1 MPRSL
6 PNSLPL
12 SSPLTLSGFFNIH
25 KPANVTSHDVVARLR
40 RLLGVKQIGH
50 AGTLDPA
57 ATGVLVL
64 AVGKATRL
72 LRFLDDDKAYQAE
85 ILLGMT
91 TATDDLE
98 GAEIE
103 RRDSSHL
110 SAESVRAALATFVGA
125 ISQFP
130 PLYSAIHVSGQ
141 RLYDLARNA
150 SGPEELAKLKAD
162 IPQRTVC
169 VHKID
174 DIEIDLPVVKV
185 TIDCSKG
192 TYIRS
197 IARDLGELLGVGGTL
212 KSLIRSRS
220 GLFKLGE
227 SKTLEQIQEL
237 KEQGQL
243 EQALV
248 PVNEALPLP
257 QLVLTSE
264 QVHKLCLGQKLALD
278 HESLSP
284 GTAFPAL
291 KPDRKTYV
299 LVRLNK
305 HEQLHDVLVAS
316 LSEPASPSDSAAE
329 STAVRSA
336 EGSLLLAPEVVFGNA
351 SA

>member
-1 MPRSL
+1 MKSDTKGPK
-6 PNSLPL
+6 
-12 SSPLTLSGFFNIH
+12 LTLSGFFNIH

-40 RLLGVKQIGH
+40 RVLGVKQIGH

-72 LRFLDDDKAYQAE
+72 LRFLDDDKAYRAE
-85 ILLGMT
+85 ILLGLT
-91 TATDDLE
+91 TETDDIE

-103 RRDSSHL
+103 RRDSNHL
-110 SAESVRAALATFVGA
+110 SADSVRAALATFVGA
-125 ISQFP
+125 INQFP
-130 PLYSAIHVSGQ
+130 PLYSAIHISGQ

-150 SGPEELAKLKAD
+150 GGPEELAKLKAD

-169 VHKID
+169 VHSID
-174 DIEIDLPVVKV
+174 NIEIDLPVVKV

-220 GLFKLGE
+220 GLFKLSD

-237 KEQGQL
+237 KAQGQL

-248 PVNEALPLP
+248 PINEALPLP

-264 QVHKLCLGQKLALD
+264 QVQKLCLGQKLALD

-284 GTAFPAL
+284 ATDLPAL
-291 KPDRKTYV
+291 KPGKKTYV

-305 HEQLHDVLVAS
+305 DEQLHDVLVAS
-316 LSEPASPSDSAAE
+316 LSEPAIHSDTAAE
-329 STAVRSA
+329 SKAVSLA
-336 EGSLLLAPEVVFGNA
+336 NGSLLLAPEVVFGNA